1 MSKDRG
7 ISISSGEQKHAASAR
22 VWVNKR
28 EAILSLEIDR
38 DEENRYTL
46 VAIGKVTAKT
56 SENIETLKWQQY
68 TVMILTKGVHLE
80 QNECLSAGD
89 LECM

>member
-7 ISISSGEQKHAASAR
+7 ISSGEQKHAAS

-68 TVMILTKGVHLE
+68 TVMILSKGVRLE
-80 QNECLSAGD
+80 QNGCLSAGD
-89 LECM
+89 VECR